1 MALWAV
7 QFGGFLFVIGA
18 VAFLSFSLGYQMR
31 KDEERHERT

>member
-18 VAFLSFSLGYQMR
+18 VAYLAYNLGYQMR
-31 KDEERHERT
+31 KDEEQHG